1 MLIMELDT
9 LFCMMKSE
17 KREKIRE
24 HKLLEAFKKM
34 DEILED
40 ALCQTK

>member
-1 MLIMELDT
+1 MK
-9 LFCMMKSE
+9 KSE
-17 KREKIRE
+17 KKENIRE
-24 HKLLEAFKKM
+24 HKLFEAIKKM